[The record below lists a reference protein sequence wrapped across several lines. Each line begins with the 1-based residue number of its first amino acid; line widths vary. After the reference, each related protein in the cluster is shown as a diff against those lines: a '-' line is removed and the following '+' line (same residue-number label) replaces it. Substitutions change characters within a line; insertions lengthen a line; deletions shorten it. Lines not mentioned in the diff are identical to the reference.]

1 MKVDKQ
7 TQRKY
12 TRALLIAFGFCVLG
26 SSLIFGIALSNET
39 TLLAILLP
47 TLIVLGIGSLIIS
60 KFVEKGIKN
69 EKSV

>member
-1 MKVDKQ
+1 MKV
-7 TQRKY
+7 QRK
-12 TRALLIAFGFCVLG
+12 TVRALLIAFGFCMLG
-26 SSLIFGIALSNET
+26 ASLIFGIALSKET

-60 KFVEKGIKN
+60 KFVERENKN